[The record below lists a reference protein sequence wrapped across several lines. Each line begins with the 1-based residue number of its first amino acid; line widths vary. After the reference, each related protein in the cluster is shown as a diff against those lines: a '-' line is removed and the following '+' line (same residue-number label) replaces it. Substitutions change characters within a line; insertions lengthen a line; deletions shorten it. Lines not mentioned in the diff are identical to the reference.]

1 MEEQD
6 ADGGRDAPAPCPS
19 ATGWQDADFQKP
31 IITIGAPWTNANPCN
46 NRVRELADLLAEEV
60 EKAGGK
66 AFVAGTPVISDGMTN
81 GTEAMQYSLPSRDLI
96 ADCLETMLEGYMAD
110 AIITLGGCD
119 KTVPAALMPIARH
132 NAIGLTLYAG
142 TALPGHCSGCFN
154 THGGHGLDAKDVME
168 GIGAVGRGRMEK
180 RVLEELERGAL
191 PGSGTCSALF
201 TANTMSAAIE
211 ALGMAPP
218 GTSSHPAVSLPSN
231 DLTQQK
237 KDDCKVAVQLVFN
250 LLRKK
255 IQARDIITKKALE
268 NAITVVY
275 ALGGSTNAVLH
286 LLAIAH
292 EAQVPLSIHDFQ
304 TTGRRIPLLANVSPH
319 GPYHMSD
326 IDRLG
331 GVPVVMKTLLDHGL
345 LHGGCLTIT
354 GRTLAENLASTPSI
368 EDLPSPSPP
377 STPPVL
383 FPFLKPLAPPGRH
396 ISIISG
402 SLAPDSAVM
411 KLSGKEVP
419 LFRGPAICYDSEQAA
434 FEGIMTGQ
442 VKAGHVLIIRYE
454 GPKGSPGMPEQ
465 LSPGAALIGAGLG
478 KDVALVTDGR
488 FSGASHGIMVGH
500 VSPEAADGGPL
511 ALVEDGDTVMI
522 DVQNRQLDLLL
533 SPSLLAARRAAWSL
547 PPAVAAS
554 FARRRGSLKKY
565 TQLVQS
571 AHVGAI
577 TH

>member
-1 MEEQD
+1 
-6 ADGGRDAPAPCPS
+6 
-19 ATGWQDADFQKP
+19 
-31 IITIGAPWTNANPCN
+31 
-46 NRVRELADLLAEEV
+46 
-60 EKAGGK
+60 
-66 AFVAGTPVISDGMTN
+66 
-81 GTEAMQYSLPSRDLI
+81 
-96 ADCLETMLEGYMAD
+96 
-110 AIITLGGCD
+110 
-119 KTVPAALMPIARH
+119 
-132 NAIGLTLYAG
+132 
-142 TALPGHCSGCFN
+142 
-154 THGGHGLDAKDVME
+154 
-168 GIGAVGRGRMEK
+168 
-180 RVLEELERGAL
+180 
-191 PGSGTCSALF
+191 
-201 TANTMSAAIE
+201 
-211 ALGMAPP
+211 
-218 GTSSHPAVSLPSN
+218 
-231 DLTQQK
+231 
-237 KDDCKVAVQLVFN
+237 
-250 LLRKK
+250 
-255 IQARDIITKKALE
+255 
-268 NAITVVY
+268 
-275 ALGGSTNAVLH
+275 
-286 LLAIAH
+286 
-292 EAQVPLSIHDFQ
+292 
-304 TTGRRIPLLANVSPH
+304 
-319 GPYHMSD
+319 MSD